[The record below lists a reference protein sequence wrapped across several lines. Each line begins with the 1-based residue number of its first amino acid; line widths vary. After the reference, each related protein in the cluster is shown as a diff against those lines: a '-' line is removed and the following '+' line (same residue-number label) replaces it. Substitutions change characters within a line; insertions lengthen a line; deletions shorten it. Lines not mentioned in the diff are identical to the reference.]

1 MRGDSNDEVAIFSE
15 ALGIP
20 AQERDAFLERAC
32 GSDRQLRSR
41 IAALL
46 RAHDRVGDFLEEP
59 PTGGPSSESN

>member
-1 MRGDSNDEVAIFSE
+1 MRGNSDEEVAIFTE

-20 AQERDAFLERAC
+20 AQERDAFLERVC
-32 GSDRQLRSR
+32 GSDSNLLSR